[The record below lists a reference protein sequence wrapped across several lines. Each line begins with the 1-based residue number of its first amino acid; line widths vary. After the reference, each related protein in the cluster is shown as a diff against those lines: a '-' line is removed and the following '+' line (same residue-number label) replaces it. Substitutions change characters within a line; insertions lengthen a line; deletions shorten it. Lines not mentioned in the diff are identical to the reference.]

1 MADAPDVVVVANPAA
16 GHGRAGKLIGKV
28 TSGLH
33 RLRVSHEIR
42 VSESGPDV
50 ERLAGEAAEGGA
62 RIVAALGG
70 DGTMSLAAN
79 GILGTSTGA
88 ALAALP
94 AGTGDDFAKGIGAGK
109 LDAAVTLLADPK
121 TADLDVIEI
130 TTGAERRS
138 FINIAGAGFDSEVNE
153 TANGMTTKLGATGTY
168 VAALLKTLSRFAPAA
183 FVITIDDERI
193 EVDAMLV
200 EIGSGRWTGGGMRV
214 LPDAVMND
222 GLLDLCIVRALSKT
236 AFLRAFPRVF
246 TGSHTTHPKVTMR
259 TGTKVQVEANR
270 RVLVYA
276 DGELI
281 GPLPAIFEVRP
292 GALPVVVGPEA
303 EGVR

>member
-28 TSGLH
+28 TTGLQ
-33 RLRVSHEIR
+33 RLRISHEVR

-50 ERLAGEAAEGGA
+50 ERLAREAAEGGT

-70 DGTMSLAAN
+70 DGTVSLVAN
-79 GILGTSTGA
+79 GILGTGA

-130 TTGAERRS
+130 TTGAVRRS

-153 TANGMTTKLGATGTY
+153 TANGMRIKLGATGTY

-246 TGSHTTHPKVTMR
+246 IGSHTTHPKVTMR
-259 TGTKVQVEANR
+259 TGTKVEVEANR

-276 DGELI
+276 DGELV

-292 GALPVVVGPEA
+292 GALPVVVGPDA
-303 EGVR
+303 KGVR

>member
-28 TSGLH
+28 TTGLH
-33 RLRVSHEIR
+33 RLRVSHEVR
-42 VSESGPDV
+42 VSESGPHV
-50 ERLAGEAAEGGA
+50 ERLAREAAEGGT

-79 GILGTSTGA
+79 GILGTGA

-94 AGTGDDFAKGIGAGK
+94 AGTGDDFAKGIGARK
-109 LDAAVTLLADPK
+109 LDGAIGLLADPK

-130 TTGAERRS
+130 TAGALRRS

-153 TANGMTTKLGATGTY
+153 TANGMTIKLGATGTY

-222 GLLDLCIVRALSKT
+222 GLLDLCIVRALSKA

-246 TGSHTTHPKVTMR
+246 SGSHTTHPEVTMR
-259 TGTKVQVEANR
+259 TGTKVRVEANR

-303 EGVR
+303 KGVR

>member
-28 TSGLH
+28 TTGLQ
-33 RLRVSHEIR
+33 RLGISHDVR

-50 ERLAGEAAEGGA
+50 ERLAREAAEGGT

-70 DGTMSLAAN
+70 DGTVSLAAN
-79 GILGTSTGA
+79 GILGTGA
-88 ALAALP
+88 SLAALP

-130 TTGAERRS
+130 TTGAVRRS

-153 TANGMTTKLGATGTY
+153 TANGMRIKLGATGTY

-246 TGSHTTHPKVTMR
+246 IGSHTTHPKVTMR
-259 TGTKVQVEANR
+259 TGTRVQVEANR

-276 DGELI
+276 DGELV
-281 GPLPAIFEVRP
+281 GPLPAIFQVRP
-292 GALPVVVGPEA
+292 GALPVVVGPDA
-303 EGVR
+303 KGVR